1 MMCKMNICLNYYLK
15 WKEKVGMV
23 TLISCVGFSD
33 PFRNSHDGPLLHIVR
48 SKKPDKIVLIFSAG
62 TIKNREKI
70 IAAISSV
77 TENYVPTIV
86 TDTEIIKDEDT
97 PYFDKM
103 FETLHGKV
111 MQYFSSGEK
120 IILNLSSG
128 TPAMETAL
136 FSVNRILGLNVNAYQ
151 VKTPVNDSNESI
163 SFASSKSIEMKN
175 TETNAEATR
184 NRLRRDKGEKF
195 EQILFKESIK
205 QFIYEYDYLSAYE
218 LINNS
223 HIFSTNKELLDRLKQ
238 FVFAVKYQQIIPA
251 VKLENYNHDET
262 KLLNSFLIFLL
273 QVKRN
278 MTSEIVIRG
287 RNLTEFI
294 CELYFN
300 RNYPGLIRYDE
311 NDVPILNENDF
322 YKVKNQLDS
331 SNNANSRASFLS
343 YPTYREILFILG
355 DLNVKTTLD
364 QLSIFDIRNQIAHN
378 FNEIPHKRLKT
389 LLKFYPTNN
398 SYEIVNRLLDLMKFV
413 FDINEQWLNF
423 FDEENKELI
432 SLLEK

>member
-1 MMCKMNICLNYYLK
+1 
-15 WKEKVGMV
+15 MV

-62 TIKNREKI
+62 TIQNREKI

-86 TDTEIIKDEDT
+86 TDTTLIKDEDT

-103 FETLHGKV
+103 FETLYGKV

-151 VKTPVNDSNESI
+151 VKTPANDSNEYI
-163 SFASSKSIEMKN
+163 SFDSSRFIEMKN
-175 TETNAEATR
+175 TETSAEATR

>member
-1 MMCKMNICLNYYLK
+1 
-15 WKEKVGMV
+15 MV

-86 TDTEIIKDEDT
+86 TDTTLIKDEDT

-103 FETLHGKV
+103 FETLYGKV

-151 VKTPVNDSNESI
+151 VKTPANDSNEYI
-163 SFASSKSIEMKN
+163 SFDSSRFIEMKN
-175 TETNAEATR
+175 TETSAEATR

-223 HIFSTNKELLDRLKQ
+223 HFFSTNKELLDRLKQ

-251 VKLENYNHDET
+251 VKLKNYNHDET

-294 CELYFN
+294 CELYLN

-311 NDVPILNENDF
+311 YNVPKLNEDDF

-413 FDINEQWLNF
+413 FDINGQWLNF